1 MCTEQ
6 ARDLSEIKR
15 FQTNE
20 EGRKT
25 ATTTDQ
31 IKTESS
37 VERLYS
43 RYEQLAAMDPSLPTL
58 TRMDHARYLE
68 ISLERLS
75 SGYECLDCSRPW
87 LVYWILNAASV
98 LGVKFT
104 DSLLNRVVDF
114 LIKCRSQNGGFA
126 GGPGQDP
133 HLAPT
138 YAAVNAL
145 CIIGTD
151 KALNAINRRT
161 LKEFLWTVR
170 EPNGAF
176 RMHVGGELDVRGAY
190 CAISSAKLAT
200 FSAEDESRL
209 FEGTANWIAECQT
222 YEGGFG
228 GTPDL
233 EAHGGYSFCAAA
245 ALVILGG
252 EEKCD
257 LNALLRWAVNRQ
269 MAYEGGFQG
278 RTNKLVDGCYSFWQ
292 GALIPIVQS
301 LMARKEGRPEI
312 MDTVLFH
319 RMALQEYV
327 LICCQKPSGGLID
340 KPGKPADL
348 YHTCYTLSGLAVAQH
363 CETNKP
369 PVVLGHPD
377 NEILPTHP
385 VHNIPP
391 KAVIDAYKYF
401 LNNELLEPDR
411 VNGHCNGGGG
421 DDIEMKD
428 CPMDD
433 TSESSR
439 KRAETP
445 AGDTDSMSGISAGAD
460 LQEEQSVETAS
471 ESSSACSSERSSAE
485 RSQS

>member
-1 MCTEQ
+1 MYMEQ
-6 ARDLSEIKR
+6 SRGLTQIKR
-15 FQTNE
+15 FQTDD

-25 ATTTDQ
+25 ATTIEQ
-31 IKTESS
+31 IKTEVS
-37 VERLYS
+37 VERFY
-43 RYEQLAAMDPSLPTL
+43 RKYEQLAAMDPTLPRLLRTE
-58 TRMDHARYLE
+58 HARYLE

-75 SGYECLDCSRPW
+75 TGYECLDSSRPW

-98 LGVKFT
+98 LGIKFN

-114 LIKCRSQNGGFA
+114 LIKCRDQNGGFA

-151 KALNAINRRT
+151 KALNAINRQT
-161 LKEFLWTVR
+161 LKMFLGAVR

-190 CAISSAKLAT
+190 CAIASAKLAAL
-200 FSAEDESRL
+200 SAEDEAML
-209 FEGTANWIAECQT
+209 FEGTANWITQCQT

-257 LNALLRWAVNRQ
+257 LNSLLRWAVNRQ
-269 MAYEGGFQG
+269 MAFEGGFQG

-292 GALIPIVQS
+292 GALIPVIQS
-301 LMARKEGRPEI
+301 LIARKEGRPEV
-312 MDTVLFH
+312 MNTVLFH
-319 RMALQEYV
+319 RIALQEYV
-327 LICCQKPSGGLID
+327 FICCQKPTGGLID

-363 CETNKP
+363 CETALP
-369 PVVLGHPD
+369 PMVFGHSE
-377 NEILPTHP
+377 NELLPTHP
-385 VHNIPP
+385 VHNVPP

-401 LNNELLEPDR
+401 LKHELLETEKQS
-411 VNGHCNGGGG
+411 NGHCNEFE
-421 DDIEMKD
+421 DIEMRENVEIHD
-428 CPMDD
+428 V
-433 TSESSR
+433 E
-439 KRAETP
+439 
-445 AGDTDSMSGISAGAD
+445 SMSDSTIGAVLNED
-460 LQEEQSVETAS
+460 KESEQHEGTTT
-471 ESSSACSSERSSAE
+471 ESSSVCSSSRTSEERSES
-485 RSQS
+485 

>member
-1 MCTEQ
+1 METEKS
-6 ARDLSEIKR
+6 RNLSEFKK
-15 FQTNE
+15 FKTCE
-20 EGRKT
+20 ESRKT
-25 ATTTDQ
+25 YTSIEQ
-31 IKTESS
+31 IKTEAAI
-37 VERLYS
+37 ERFYD
-43 RYEQLAAMDPSLPTL
+43 RYEQLAAVDPLLPRLMRTE
-58 TRMDHARYLE
+58 HACYLE
-68 ISLERLS
+68 SSLERLS
-75 SGYECLDCSRPW
+75 SGYECLDSSRPW

-98 LGVKFT
+98 LGIKFT

-114 LIKCRSQNGGFA
+114 LIKCRGHDGGFA

-145 CIIGTD
+145 CIIGSE

-161 LKEFLWTVR
+161 LKKFLWAVR

-190 CAISSAKLAT
+190 CAISSAKLAA
-200 FSAEDESRL
+200 FSTDDEFKL
-209 FEGTANWIAECQT
+209 FDGTARWIAECQT

-228 GTPDL
+228 GAPDL

-245 ALVILGG
+245 ALAILGG
-252 EEKCD
+252 EDKCD
-257 LNALLRWAVNRQ
+257 LDALLRWAVNRQ

-292 GALIPIVQS
+292 GALIPIIQS
-301 LMARKEGRPEI
+301 LIARREGRPEV
-312 MDTVLFH
+312 TYSALFD

-348 YHTCYTLSGLAVAQH
+348 YHTCYTLSGVAIAQH
-363 CETNKP
+363 CETVHP
-369 PVVLGHPD
+369 PMVLGHEN
-377 NEILPTHP
+377 NELLPTHP

-401 LNNELLEPDR
+401 LQHELMEADAENKTAAAT
-411 VNGHCNGGGG
+411 NGHCNGATEQRAPQVDVEME
-421 DDIEMKD
+421 DDQQNLIN
-428 CPMDD
+428 
-433 TSESSR
+433 SAESSHSP
-439 KRAETP
+439 TP
-445 AGDTDSMSGISAGAD
+445 SERGSVTIDSS
-460 LQEEQSVETAS
+460 
-471 ESSSACSSERSSAE
+471 CSSERSSEE
-485 RSQS
+485 RSQPQSQN